1 MALADRVGTDTLGTT
16 QLIFLGVVEV
26 IRSGRW
32 GKVEYIH
39 KLSCGHAEIRK
50 RAAATTKIACEGCLK
65 AEMGTQMLVELSGA
79 KPVFADFS
87 DIHDEIAASVASY
100 EQDIARTKAALAKKL
115 GVEVGAVDIYVD
127 ETSDSPKIVQAVVF
141 LEALN
146 IERILN
152 SESI

>member
-1 MALADRVGTDTLGTT
+1 MTISKKAAPQQEV
-16 QLIFLGVVEV
+16 IEV

-65 AEMGTQMLVELSGA
+65 AEMGTQMLVELAGA

-87 DIHDEIAASVASY
+87 DIHDEIASSVASY
-100 EQDIARTKAALAKKL
+100 EQDVARTKASLAKKL

-127 ETSDSPKIVQAVVF
+127 ETSDSGRVVQAVVF
-141 LEALN
+141 LEAWD
-146 IERILN
+146 IERIVGLD
-152 SESI
+152 SV

>member
-1 MALADRVGTDTLGTT
+1 MNQKMTT
-16 QLIFLGVVEV
+16 SKKAAPQQEVIEV

-39 KLSCGHAEIRK
+39 KLSCGHAEVRK
-50 RAAATTKIACEGCLK
+50 RAASTAKVACEGCLK
-65 AEMGTQMLVELSGA
+65 AEIGTQMLAELSRP

-100 EQDIARTKAALAKKL
+100 EQDVARTKAALAKKL

-127 ETSDSPKIVQAVVF
+127 ETSDTPKIVQAVVF
-141 LEALN
+141 LEAFN
-146 IERILN
+146 IERILG
-152 SESI
+152 SDSV

>member
-1 MALADRVGTDTLGTT
+1 MTISKKSAP
-16 QLIFLGVVEV
+16 QQEIIEV

-39 KLSCGHAEIRK
+39 KLSCGHAEVRK

-65 AEMGTQMLVELSGA
+65 AEMGTQMLVALSAA

-141 LEALN
+141 LEAFN
-146 IERILN
+146 IEKILN
-152 SESI
+152 SDSI